1 MASILKRLACACA
14 VLAAAAA
21 SASAQ
26 SAADR
31 VSFGEIE
38 LQALKSQKLTPG
50 RCSLFLWSKTER
62 PVFVLFATEDPAQAL
77 VKIDGREYRMSRKT
91 ASGDAIFGHYEKQSF
106 VGGKFRFDLD
116 LTYERNDKVQDGAI
130 IERGVLRS
138 RDKAGFET
146 ILPVGGMIGCQK
158 A

>member
-1 MASILKRLACACA
+1 MASVLKHLVCALAVMAA
-14 VLAAAAA
+14 TGAAAA
-21 SASAQ
+21 Q
-26 SAADR
+26 SVADR

-38 LQALKSQKLTPG
+38 LQGLKSQKLTPG

-62 PVFVLFATEDPAQAL
+62 PVFVLFASEDPAQAL

-91 ASGDAIFGHYEKQSF
+91 TGGEAVLGHYEKQSF
-106 VGGKFRFDLD
+106 VGGKYRFDLD
-116 LTYERNDKVQDGAI
+116 LTYEKDGKVQDGAI

-146 ILPVGGMIGCQK
+146 ILPVGGMIGCKK

>member
-1 MASILKRLACACA
+1 MASVLKRIACAA
-14 VLAAAAA
+14 FILATVGAAG
-21 SASAQ
+21 AQ
-26 SAADR
+26 SVADR

-62 PVFVLFATEDPAQAL
+62 PVFVLFANEDPAQAL

-91 ASGDAIFGHYEKQSF
+91 TSGEAVFGHFEKQSF
-106 VGGKFRFDLD
+106 VGGKYRFDLD
-116 LTYERNDKVQDGAI
+116 LTYEKDGKVQDGVI
-130 IERGVLRS
+130 IQRGVLRT

-146 ILPVGGMIGCQK
+146 ILPVGGMIGCKK